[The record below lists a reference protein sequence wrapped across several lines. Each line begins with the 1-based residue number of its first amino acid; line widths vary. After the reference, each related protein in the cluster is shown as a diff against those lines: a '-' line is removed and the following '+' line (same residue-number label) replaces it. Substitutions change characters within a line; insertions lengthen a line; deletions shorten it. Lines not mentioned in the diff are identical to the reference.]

1 MLYVYTLYKVLIEI
15 NKLIF
20 NKININIKSYPT
32 LPSLS
37 FANYR
42 TNYLIWDEIAQISG
56 KIQDHIKLSYTGG
69 STDMF
74 IPFNN
79 VNEEIYIYDV
89 NSLYPY
95 VMNEFEYPIGSPT
108 YFEGDI
114 RSLNKEAFGIFYC
127 EIKAPEYLE
136 HPIIQTHVKTK
147 NGVRT
152 VSPLG
157 TWFDWICSP
166 EMDNAIKFGYEF
178 KIIKGYTFN
187 KEKLFNRIIEDLYQL
202 RLVYPKSDPMNFIA
216 KLLMNSLY
224 GRFSMYDNFTE
235 LRILN
240 EESLENLLSNEN
252 VSIQDI
258 FSLDKDY
265 IVQIKKNELQELNS
279 LIDSFR
285 ENHNINI
292 AVASFVTAYARIHMS
307 MFKNNDKFKLFY
319 TDTES
324 IAVNKPL
331 DSSFI
336 DPKVLGKMKLEHV
349 VKKAIFLAP
358 KLYCLMTDNNEFITK
373 TRGLSHDIKLQ
384 FEDFENLL
392 FKNSEI
398 IKNQNKWF
406 KSLYQG
412 TIKIDELPY
421 SIKYTDNK
429 RKLIFKDDKLVN
441 TKPFTINIEKE
452 IFWYFFFIPPP
463 FF

>member
-1 MLYVYTLYKVLIEI
+1 
-15 NKLIF
+15 
-20 NKININIKSYPT
+20 
-32 LPSLS
+32 
-37 FANYR
+37 
-42 TNYLIWDEIAQISG
+42 
-56 KIQDHIKLSYTGG
+56 
-69 STDMF
+69 
-74 IPFNN
+74 
-79 VNEEIYIYDV
+79 
-89 NSLYPY
+89 
-95 VMNEFEYPIGSPT
+95 
-108 YFEGDI
+108 
-114 RSLNKEAFGIFYC
+114 
-127 EIKAPEYLE
+127 
-136 HPIIQTHVKTK
+136 
-147 NGVRT
+147 
-152 VSPLG
+152 
-157 TWFDWICSP
+157 
-166 EMDNAIKFGYEF
+166 MDNAIKFGYEF

-240 EESLENLLSNEN
+240 EESLEQILSNEN
-252 VSIQDI
+252 ISIQDI

-307 MFKNNDKFKLFY
+307 MFKNNNNIKLFY
-319 TDTES
+319 TDTDS

-336 DPKVLGKMKLEHV
+336 DPKVLGKMKLEYV

-392 FKNSEI
+392 FK
-398 IKNQNKWF
+398 
-406 KSLYQG
+406 
-412 TIKIDELPY
+412 
-421 SIKYTDNK
+421 K
-429 RKLIFKDDKLVN
+429 REEV
-441 TKPFTINIEKE
+441 
-452 IFWYFFFIPPP
+452 
-463 FF
+463 